1 MRCAPPVGNH
11 QHGPT
16 SRSQFNTLSPTPWRN
31 HWQAEDGKHQATAAI
46 HTTGRTELLAT
57 LDPASQA
64 MIESQTGPFASRACT
79 TIPSGPEFAYP
90 SDLFRILLL
99 RRLRLPLPLSAR
111 YCTCRCTLDSFGDHR
126 AACATSGALRSRPG
140 PLERAAAREC
150 REAGAGVTTHVL
162 VSDLNLTGSTTG
174 GLKSSLTGF
183 RCTMGHKLAVDTT
196 MVSPL
201 TSGQPRPQGC
211 QPGSPALRAA
221 RKAKERTYPELVRGN
236 RCRLVVLAI
245 EVGGKWG
252 HEAAEFLRLL
262 AQARNRSVPYVLRTA
277 AIQASIARWSAHP
290 CGTSAVCSQP
300 HPTRP
305 SKPEQHRRQH
315 ATPEHPP
322 ATPPWQPT
330 PNITP
335 PYSTLRGAPL
345 ALDL

>member
-1 MRCAPPVGNH
+1 MEEP
-11 QHGPT
+11 
-16 SRSQFNTLSPTPWRN
+16 L
-31 HWQAEDGKHQATAAI
+31 
-46 HTTGRTELLAT
+46 
-57 LDPASQA
+57 
-64 MIESQTGPFASRACT
+64 ASRGWQTPSNSSHPHYRPHRASCHHRPGQPSYDRIT
-79 TIPSGPEFAYP
+79 NRAFCQQSFHNNPIRTRVRIPFRSVPDP
-90 SDLFRILLL
+90 SPSSSPPSSSAVCSLLHVPSHSRFL
-99 RRLRLPLPLSAR
+99 RRPPCSMRN
-111 YCTCRCTLDSFGDHR
+111 FGGFEKPSR
-126 AACATSGALRSRPG
+126 AFGTGGSPSMQRSRGQSDHP
-140 PLERAAAREC
+140 C
-150 REAGAGVTTHVL
+150 AGVRPQPHRIDNRRIEVMAH
-162 VSDLNLTGSTTG
+162 
-174 GLKSSLTGF
+174 GF
-183 RCTMGHKLAVDTT
+183 PLHNGAQLAVDTT

-201 TSGQPRPQGC
+201 TSSGQPRPQGC

-262 AQARNRSVPYVLRTA
+262 VQARNRSVPYVLRTA

-322 ATPPWQPT
+322 ATPP
-330 PNITP
+330 
-335 PYSTLRGAPL
+335 
-345 ALDL
+345 